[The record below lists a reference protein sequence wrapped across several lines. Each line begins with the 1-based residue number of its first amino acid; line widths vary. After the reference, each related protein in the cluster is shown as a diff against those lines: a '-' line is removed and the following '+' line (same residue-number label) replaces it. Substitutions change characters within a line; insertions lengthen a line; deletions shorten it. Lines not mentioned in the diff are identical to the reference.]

1 MKKILSA
8 ILCAVLL
15 LGSLSVMPAMPVSAA
30 GETGGLDY
38 SLLLDLSG
46 GASFP
51 VELNFDGL
59 TFNGTLS
66 RSGVPDEER
75 EKIIEDVLKK
85 MKLTR
90 EDIGNAHKVVNL
102 VRSKKS
108 WGEILQ
114 ETRKTFEKMLGVNGV
129 GDVADAIIFDTFL
142 YDGSEKHQAI
152 QKELRTNE
160 VQAYQ
165 ISAPEAAGAAISAAE
180 KIAKLKGKQLLTEIF
195 TLAGKGAETPV
206 NVITTMWDA
215 MRADQKRTAEKT
227 ASYAMR
233 EVIYEFYN
241 EVNHRISVQ
250 DWKNDWKINIDDADG
265 RDFSFCGVSGCRQ
278 TFTVNMSLT
287 NKGSSLN
294 SYPNGVFKG
303 TAQITIEHD
312 MSPFDSELLKMMRTR
327 PTDSWYGKLQQEA
340 LNKGIHDYSRYELS
354 ALDVLEQVSIHA
366 ADWKIEG
373 ASMQI
378 VEPNPKTTITRT
390 LTKNDFTVEL
400 SGFGKDNNFNVFY
413 PVFDGFESELA
424 LASTHEYKMTNP
436 VEGADHIYGTD
447 NYHEYVDS
455 IHLMLDGPNG
465 DVRSEKDFSRC
476 VIGDQGLMLYGN
488 NLLWAAD
495 IPKAMKQ
502 FGEYK
507 YKGTRNYMYPIAE
520 LWDNGIWEKWDSENK
535 FMSVDLKGMK

>member
-1 MKKILSA
+1 MKKILST
-8 ILCAVLL
+8 ILCVVLL
-15 LGSLSVMPAMPVSAA
+15 LCSLSVIPVSAA

-46 GASFP
+46 GTSFP
-51 VELNFDGL
+51 VELNLDGL
-59 TFNGTLS
+59 TFNGKLS

-75 EKIIEDVLKK
+75 EKIIEDVLTK

-102 VRSKKS
+102 VRAKKS

-160 VQAYQ
+160 VKAYQ
-165 ISAPEAAGAAISAAE
+165 ISAPEAANAAISAAE

-195 TLAGKGAETPV
+195 TLAGKGAEAPV

-215 MRADQKRTAEKT
+215 MRADQKKAAEKT

-303 TAQITIEHD
+303 TAQIVIEHE
-312 MSPFDSELLKMMRTR
+312 MSPFDSRLKALLKQGMIPEYYR
-327 PTDSWYGKLQQEA
+327 DSRLEYQWENIYSDLDSIVVNTGSYFC
-340 LNKGIHDYSRYELS
+340 GGHDSYSG
-354 ALDVLEQVSIHA
+354 
-366 ADWKIEG
+366 EG
-373 ASMQI
+373 
-378 VEPNPKTTITRT
+378 VTTITRK
-390 LTKNDFTVEL
+390 LTKEDFTVEL
-400 SGFGKDNNFNVFY
+400 SGFGKDKNFNVLY
-413 PVFDGFESELA
+413 PRFDGFIDDLAVSSSHRLDHTGCKLLRRADSEGEGFA
-424 LASTHEYKMTNP
+424 NATFIIDGPSGDMEFYKDFGGVGDGEERVLHVYCDNP
-436 VEGADHIYGTD
+436 VYYDGGNEGGRL
-447 NYHEYVDS
+447 S
-455 IHLMLDGPNG
+455 
-465 DVRSEKDFSRC
+465 K
-476 VIGDQGLMLYGN
+476 
-488 NLLWAAD
+488 
-495 IPKAMKQ
+495 
-502 FGEYK
+502 
-507 YKGTRNYMYPIAE
+507 MYPFAVI
-520 LWDNGIWEKWDSENK
+520 WDDLIWEKWDSENK

>member
-15 LGSLSVMPAMPVSAA
+15 LGSLSVMPVSAA

-66 RSGVPDEER
+66 RSGVPDEQR
-75 EKIIEDVLKK
+75 EKIIEDVLTK

-160 VQAYQ
+160 VKAYQ
-165 ISAPEAAGAAISAAE
+165 ISAPEAANAAISAAE

-215 MRADQKRTAEKT
+215 MRADQKKAAEKT

-265 RDFSFCGVSGCRQ
+265 RDFSFIGVKGCRQ

-287 NKGSSLN
+287 NKDSSLN

-303 TAQITIEHD
+303 TAQIVIEHE
-312 MSPFDSELLKMMRTR
+312 MSPFDAKIKSSVYKSDAFNYL
-327 PTDSWYGKLQQEA
+327 YYEA
-340 LNKGIHDYSRYELS
+340 FNSGQVHFEKYSIQGLDALAGIALRY
-354 ALDVLEQVSIHA
+354 
-366 ADWKIEG
+366 IEG
-373 ASMQI
+373 EPRSLT
-378 VEPNPKTTITRT
+378 VREPNPVTTIKRT
-390 LTKNDFTVEL
+390 LTKEDFSVEI
-400 SGFGKDNNFNVFY
+400 SGFGKDKNFNVFY
-413 PVFDGFESELA
+413 PVFDGFESSTA
-424 LASTHEYKMTNP
+424 ISSTHEYFT
-436 VEGADHIYGTD
+436 EGYYGRNVDGIEVTDFDHDGGG
-447 NYHEYVDS
+447 EFLPSYVLDTTV
-455 IHLMLDGPNG
+455 MLDGPTGNMEEMFE
-465 DVRSEKDFSRC
+465 DED
-476 VIGDQGLMLYGN
+476 DYYDNYYGN
-488 NLLWAAD
+488 QDMIFVYSDN
-495 IPKAMKQ
+495 PSMFNKQ
-502 FGEYK
+502 NQFYAVGA
-507 YKGTRNYMYPIAE
+507 I
-520 LWDNGIWEKWDSENK
+520 WDNGIWEKWNSENK

>member
-1 MKKILSA
+1 MKKLIST

-15 LGSLSVMPAMPVSAA
+15 LGSLSVMPVSAA

-75 EKIIEDVLKK
+75 EKIIDDVLTK

-160 VQAYQ
+160 VKAYQ
-165 ISAPEAAGAAISAAE
+165 ISAPEAANAAISAAE

-206 NVITTMWDA
+206 NVITTM
-215 MRADQKRTAEKT
+215 
-227 ASYAMR
+227 
-233 EVIYEFYN
+233 
-241 EVNHRISVQ
+241 
-250 DWKNDWKINIDDADG
+250 
-265 RDFSFCGVSGCRQ
+265 
-278 TFTVNMSLT
+278 
-287 NKGSSLN
+287 
-294 SYPNGVFKG
+294 
-303 TAQITIEHD
+303 
-312 MSPFDSELLKMMRTR
+312 
-327 PTDSWYGKLQQEA
+327 
-340 LNKGIHDYSRYELS
+340 
-354 ALDVLEQVSIHA
+354 
-366 ADWKIEG
+366 
-373 ASMQI
+373 
-378 VEPNPKTTITRT
+378 
-390 LTKNDFTVEL
+390 
-400 SGFGKDNNFNVFY
+400 
-413 PVFDGFESELA
+413 
-424 LASTHEYKMTNP
+424 
-436 VEGADHIYGTD
+436 
-447 NYHEYVDS
+447 
-455 IHLMLDGPNG
+455 
-465 DVRSEKDFSRC
+465 
-476 VIGDQGLMLYGN
+476 
-488 NLLWAAD
+488 
-495 IPKAMKQ
+495 
-502 FGEYK
+502 
-507 YKGTRNYMYPIAE
+507 
-520 LWDNGIWEKWDSENK
+520 
-535 FMSVDLKGMK
+535 